1 MGSPQRPGG
10 PEPRPARGG
19 APFAPRPAPEPW
31 SPAAPSKTALV
42 LLVGAH
48 VASESDLAELRACLA
63 RVAAEQVAA
72 PTAVA
77 VSWSAADRLRAA
89 AREDLAPPD
98 DGGSF
103 AFFATERPRPAT
115 AAEHYA
121 GLCEGLAGA
130 SDDDRDVWVFFA
142 DVACGR
148 AASRARRNART
159 PSPL

>member
-1 MGSPQRPGG
+1 M
-10 PEPRPARGG
+10 
-19 APFAPRPAPEPW
+19 
-31 SPAAPSKTALV
+31 
-42 LLVGAH
+42 
-48 VASESDLAELRACLA
+48 
-63 RVAAEQVAA
+63 
-72 PTAVA
+72 
-77 VSWSAADRLRAA
+77 RAA

-98 DGGSF
+98 DGGAF

-148 AASRARRNART
+148 AASRARRKART
-159 PSPL
+159 LTRFLYRSIAHPRRTLELGRAVALAPPAFDAVAAPWRAVAPRGAEPRRAADVDALVAACAEFNHWFGWYQT